1 MQGAF
6 HWLRIQV
13 FCYAT
18 ENEDLIHDTM
28 VELLDNDEFDVEVC
42 DSEHGNRMIILQQEL
57 KKQKE
62 FVALF
67 SKFPKKLIDAVID
80 DIENRIDNDCVIYLR
95 LNKQKAVQG
104 EYAIAHHGDV
114 ISVTGKV
121 VSHPARKEIAVAN
134 LTEFLKGIE
143 KVKCTKYEPSE

>member
-6 HWLRIQV
+6 HWLRTQV

-67 SKFPKKLIDAVID
+67 SKFPQKLIDAVID
-80 DIENRIDNDCVIYLR
+80 DIENRIDDDCVFYLR

-134 LTEFLKGIE
+134 LTEFLKGIAP
-143 KVKCTKYEPSE
+143 VQCAQSEPSE

>member
-67 SKFPKKLIDAVID
+67 SKFPQKLIDAVID
-80 DIENRIDNDCVIYLR
+80 DIENRIDDDCVFYLR

-134 LTEFLKGIE
+134 LTEFLKGIAP
-143 KVKCTKYEPSE
+143 VQCAQSEPSE

>member
-80 DIENRIDNDCVIYLR
+80 DIENRIDDDCVFYLR

-134 LTEFLKGIE
+134 LTEFLKGIAP
-143 KVKCTKYEPSE
+143 VQCAQSEPSE